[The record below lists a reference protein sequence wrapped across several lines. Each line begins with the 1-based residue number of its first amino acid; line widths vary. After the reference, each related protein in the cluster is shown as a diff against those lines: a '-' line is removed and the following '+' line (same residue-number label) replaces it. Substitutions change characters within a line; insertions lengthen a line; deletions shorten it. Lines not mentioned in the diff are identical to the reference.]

1 MVASFTR
8 GVLKAA
14 TVNGLMQIKFHG
26 QRATAARP
34 MLAR

>member
-26 QRATAARP
+26 GWATAARP
-34 MLAR
+34 MRAR